1 MSDQKLIMTKQKRW
15 LLTEIN
21 HLQKLGVSEPA
32 CHSSGEF
39 ISTIFVR
46 QKKSGKYR
54 MILNLKGL
62 NRHIEYHHFKM
73 DTLWSAVRLM
83 TPQCHMASLDLKDAY
98 YSVPIAD
105 EHRKYLSFYW
115 KGQLFQ
121 YTCLPNG
128 LSSAPRYF
136 TKIVTPVYST
146 LRKRGHLNVGYIDD
160 SYLQGS
166 NESECALNVADT
178 RALFTDVGF
187 VISEEKSVTTPIQL
201 IVFLGF
207 ILDSRLMHI
216 TLTLEKKEKLKDMC
230 STLLSEPV
238 ITINELSQIIGKLVS
253 SFPGVEFGKL
263 YYRQLEIEKN
273 IALKANM
280 GNYDASL
287 SLTSRAQSELRWW
300 VENVDHSFNPVSH
313 GYPQVTLTTDASK
326 LGWGA
331 HVDSNATQGRWAIEE
346 SQLHINELELKAI
359 EFAVRA
365 FSSCLEGKHVK
376 VESDNST
383 AVTYINSMGG
393 TKSPRCND
401 IAYQI
406 WSWCIIK
413 NIWLTATHIAGVTN
427 TRDDEESRLFNDRTE
442 WTLDKT
448 IFAKIVEHWGLPDV
462 DLFAARINTQLPKF
476 VSWQPDPEAIFVDA
490 FSID

>member
-1 MSDQKLIMTKQKRW
+1 M
-15 LLTEIN
+15 
-21 HLQKLGVSEPA
+21 
-32 CHSSGEF
+32 
-39 ISTIFVR
+39 
-46 QKKSGKYR
+46 
-54 MILNLKGL
+54 
-62 NRHIEYHHFKM
+62 
-73 DTLWSAVRLM
+73 
-83 TPQCHMASLDLKDAY
+83 
-98 YSVPIAD
+98 
-105 EHRKYLSFYW
+105 
-115 KGQLFQ
+115 
-121 YTCLPNG
+121 
-128 LSSAPRYF
+128 
-136 TKIVTPVYST
+136 
-146 LRKRGHLNVGYIDD
+146 
-160 SYLQGS
+160 
-166 NESECALNVADT
+166 
-178 RALFTDVGF
+178 
-187 VISEEKSVTTPIQL
+187 
-201 IVFLGF
+201 
-207 ILDSRLMHI
+207 
-216 TLTLEKKEKLKDMC
+216 
-230 STLLSEPV
+230 
-238 ITINELSQIIGKLVS
+238 VS

-273 IALKANM
+273 IALKANK

-313 GYPQVTLTTDASK
+313 GNPQVTLTTDASK

-331 HVDSNATQGRWAIEE
+331 HVDSNATQGRWTIEE

-413 NIWLTATHIAGVTN
+413 NIWLSATHIAGVTN
-427 TRDDEESRLFNDRTE
+427 TRADEESRLFNDRTE

-462 DLFAARINTQLPKF
+462 DLFAA
-476 VSWQPDPEAIFVDA
+476 
-490 FSID
+490 